1 MLRPLLLTALYLLAV
16 PAGSREGREGNERLR
31 EGDFEAAA
39 ALYRAGLERSDAGG
53 ATSDAALAV
62 RAALLNNLGLALY
75 EGGLHADAL
84 RAFEAA
90 ADAAPDA
97 GARARAAFNAGAAAA
112 RLQDLEGAL
121 GFYRRALLARPDFPE
136 AAFNYEFVR
145 RRLQPPNP
153 QDEPPPDVQPSPYA
167 QQLKAEADALVAR
180 RRYADALALMEDG
193 ARTDSTVAAYR
204 DFLGRL
210 GTVVDIEG
218 VER

>member
-1 MLRPLLLTALYLLAV
+1 MLRPLVLLALYLFAV
-16 PAGSREGREGNERLR
+16 PAGSREGRAGNERLR
-31 EGDFEAAA
+31 EGDFEGAA
-39 ALYRAGLERSDAGG
+39 ALYRAGLARSDSDG
-53 ATSDAALAV
+53 ATDDAALAV

-75 EGGLHADAL
+75 EDGLPADAL

-97 GARARAAFNAGAAAA
+97 DGRARAAFNAGAAAA

-121 GFYRRALLARPDFPE
+121 GFYRRALLARPAFPE

-145 RRLQPPNP
+145 RRLQQQNP
-153 QDEPPPDVQPSPYA
+153 QDEPPPDVEPSAFA
-167 QQLKAEADALVAR
+167 QRLKAQADALVAR

-193 ARTDSTVAAYR
+193 ARADSTVAAYR

-210 GTVVDIEG
+210 GTVVDIED
-218 VER
+218 VE